1 MQGKIGIIGGSGL
14 YDIEKIQ
21 SPNRVK
27 VKTPFGDPS
36 DDYVTGELE
45 GVEVVF
51 LARHGKGHRILPSEI
66 NYRANIYGMKKL
78 GVDRIISISACGSL
92 KNELKPLDIVIPD
105 QIVDRTNYGRRMTF
119 FGDGI
124 VAHIQFAE
132 PFCPELSQ
140 LLYEA
145 GHEAGATMHFGG
157 TYLNME
163 GPQFSTKA
171 ESNLYRSWG
180 MDIIGMTNLAEAKLS
195 REAEMCFATLACVTD
210 YDCWHM
216 EDEVE
221 TVSVEMIVKNL
232 LKNVETSK
240 DILRNVLLKLGKV
253 RDCVCANALKD
264 SIVTRPDAIPVE
276 TKKKLELIIGKY
288 IK

>member
-195 REAEMCFATLACVTD
+195 REAEICFATLACVTD

-253 RDCVCANALKD
+253 RDCVCVNALKD
-264 SIVTRPDAIPVE
+264 SIVTSPDVIPVE

>member
-14 YDIEKIQ
+14 YDIERIQ

-253 RDCVCANALKD
+253 RDCVCVNALKD
-264 SIVTRPDAIPVE
+264 SIVTSPDVIPVE